1 MIASIG
7 EALIDFIP
15 VETPDGTRVFASRPG
30 GSPYNTAIACGRLK
44 QPVLFLARL
53 SNDFFGTDLV
63 ANLKANNVD
72 ASYVQRTPDPTTLA
86 FVRTS
91 PSGDAEYA
99 FFVNDSADRLLRR
112 TDLPAD
118 LPRELTCIQCGS
130 ISTQMEPC
138 AITIEEYVFER
149 AEKVV
154 FAYDPNIRVSLISDG
169 DAHRKRVLRFMSVS
183 GIVKVSDVDL
193 EWLFP
198 GISQED
204 AMEKVAELGV
214 PMVVVTAG
222 ADGAT
227 ARNRNGNVYVPSES
241 PPGGVKDTVGAGD
254 SFHGALLT
262 WLDRHGYMDRES
274 LATLDTETLERA
286 LRFAVKAAAIT
297 CSRAGAEPP
306 TDSEIDLR

>member
-15 VETPDGTRVFASRPG
+15 VDMPDGTRGFAPRPG

-53 SNDFFGTDLV
+53 STDFFGADLI
-63 ANLKANNVD
+63 ANLGKNNVD
-72 ASYVQRTPDPTTLA
+72 PSYVQLAPDPTTLA

-99 FFVNDSADRLLRR
+99 FFANDSADRLISRP
-112 TDLPAD
+112 DLPAD
-118 LPRELTCIQCGS
+118 LPGELTCIQCGS

-138 AITIEEYVFER
+138 ATTIEEYVFER
-149 AEKVV
+149 AGKVV
-154 FAYDPNIRVSLISDG
+154 VAYDPNIRASLISD
-169 DAHRKRVLRFMSVS
+169 DQAHRERVLRFMSIA
-183 GIVKVSDVDL
+183 GLVKVSDVDL

-198 GISQED
+198 GTSP
-204 AMEKVAELGV
+204 ASATEKIVELGI
-214 PMVVVTAG
+214 PLVVVTAG
-222 ADGAT
+222 SEGAT
-227 ARNRNGNVYVPSES
+227 ARNGNGTVHVPAEQ
-241 PPGGVKDTVGAGD
+241 PPGGIKDTVGAGD

-262 WLDRHGYMDRES
+262 WLDRYGHMSKES
-274 LATLDTETLERA
+274 LTALEPETIERA
-286 LRFAVKAAAIT
+286 LRFAVRAAAIT

-306 TDSEIDLR
+306 TDKEIEF

>member
-1 MIASIG
+1 MIATIG

-15 VETPDGTRVFASRPG
+15 VDMPDGTRVFAPRPG

-53 SNDFFGTDLV
+53 STDFFGTDLV
-63 ANLKANNVD
+63 ANLKKNNVD
-72 ASYVQRTPDPTTLA
+72 SSYVHLTSDPTTLA

-99 FFVNDSADRLLRR
+99 FFANDSADRRIRR
-112 TDLPAD
+112 PDLPAD

-138 AITIEEYVFER
+138 GTTIEEYVFER

-154 FAYDPNIRVSLISDG
+154 VAYDPNIRVSLISDD

-183 GIVKVSDVDL
+183 GLVKVSDVDL
-193 EWLFP
+193 DWLFP
-198 GISQED
+198 GTSREN
-204 AMEKVAELGV
+204 AMEEIAALGV
-214 PMVVVTAG
+214 PIVVVTAG

-227 ARNRNGNVYVPSES
+227 ARNRNGSVHVPAEP
-241 PPGGVKDTVGAGD
+241 PPGGIKDTVGAGD

-262 WLDRHGYMDRES
+262 WLDRNGCMSKES
-274 LATLDTETLERA
+274 LATLDAETMERS
-286 LRFAVKAAAIT
+286 LRFAARAAAIT

-306 TDSEIDLR
+306 TDNEIDL